1 MWLVYSDVHGP
12 LWDITLRT
20 RMNFPGTRAD
30 WLGRL
35 LGFTTDE
42 RTGAARW
49 DGIRKG
55 KGRNEL
61 STGPRWALHQQEV
74 AGPLGQ
80 TNWISQRSL

>member
-20 RMNFPGTRAD
+20 RMNSGTRTD

-61 STGPRWALHQQEV
+61 STRATMGNTPTRSGWATG
-74 AGPLGQ
+74 AD
-80 TNWISQRSL
+80 